1 MESEDFI
8 DANDPEAGTDRFSLE
23 NSKLLAIEVDEPVF
37 AKVGAMVA
45 YTGAVS
51 FTGKSSAEGG
61 ITGFLKDA
69 ATSEG
74 TDVMQAEGSG
84 TLYVADG
91 AKEIQVLDLDEG
103 ETISVNGDD
112 VLAFEDRVDYEIS
125 TIDSLAGS
133 STGGLTNVFLEG
145 PGQIAITTHGDPIVL
160 EPPVT
165 TDPAAT
171 VAWSGTA
178 APTSSVNRS
187 LSDMVGQSSGETY
200 QLAFEGTE
208 GFVVVQPFEE
218 RQP

>member
-8 DANDPEAGTDRFSLE
+8 DANDPAAGTDRFSLE

-45 YTGAVS
+45 YTGELS

-178 APTSSVNRS
+178 APSSSVNRS

-200 QLAFEGTE
+200 QLAFEGTD

>member
-45 YTGAVS
+45 YTGSLS

-103 ETISVNGDD
+103 ETISVNGED

-165 TDPAAT
+165 TFVGLAVVGAGQT
-171 VAWSGTA
+171 AGIVTA
-178 APTSSVNRS
+178 AWRNAGRDAPV
-187 LSDMVGQSSGETY
+187 M
-200 QLAFEGTE
+200 
-208 GFVVVQPFEE
+208 P
-218 RQP
+218 